1 LATLPECLQWK
12 LYFSADIATLN
23 AEDVKMARYNDQV
36 LQARV
41 HRKALNSA
49 FSAIMAQNSL
59 FHFFVIDG
67 HLHVIDLVPS
77 CEYEQLV

>member
-1 LATLPECLQWK
+1 
-12 LYFSADIATLN
+12 
-23 AEDVKMARYNDQV
+23 
-36 LQARV
+36 V